1 MYITLF
7 MVVVMALNVSR
18 LVWLEIRNPGKLLE
32 ERDEETVFF

>member
-1 MYITLF
+1 MYITLLIVAV
-7 MVVVMALNVSR
+7 MVLNVSL